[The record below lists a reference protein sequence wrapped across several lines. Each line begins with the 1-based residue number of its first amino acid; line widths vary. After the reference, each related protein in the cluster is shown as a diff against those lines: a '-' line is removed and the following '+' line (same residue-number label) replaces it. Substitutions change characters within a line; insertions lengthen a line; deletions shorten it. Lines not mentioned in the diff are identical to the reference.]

1 MLVFSGHA
9 TGGRGP
15 VQVLTK
21 RHHKHEAPGTPPG
34 TLPEPEAG
42 VRAPLSIRMVDYT
55 TEEVL
60 DRELTDPTD
69 CLPYL
74 ERPTRTWIHVQG
86 PAEADTLRELGRIF
100 DLHPLALEDV
110 ILGDQRPK
118 AERYEAQLFM
128 VLADPEVREGRVQ
141 VHQVS
146 LFLGDRFVISF
157 HTGPEDPFG
166 LVRTRI
172 RHPEGRMRSR
182 GPDYMF
188 YALADLIID
197 RGFPALQALGDR
209 IEDLEDELLDRP
221 SRHVPRALQAV
232 KRDLLTLR
240 RTLWP
245 QREAINALLRDEGGL
260 VTADTRVYLRDCYDH
275 TIQVMDLVESHRDVT
290 AGMLDIYLSSVSN
303 RLNEVM
309 RVLTVIATIF
319 IPLTFITGLY
329 GMNFESPN
337 SPWDMP
343 ELHWYWGYPYALGL
357 MLVVAV
363 GMLVY
368 FKRKGWF

>member
-1 MLVFSGHA
+1 VEVF
-9 TGGRGP
+9 
-15 VQVLTK
+15 TK
-21 RHHKHEAPGTPPG
+21 RRRKHEAPGTPPG

-42 VRAPLSIRMVDYT
+42 VRGRLAIRMLDYT
-55 TEEVL
+55 ADEVVE
-60 DRELTDPTD
+60 RELTDPTE

-74 ERPTRTWIHVQG
+74 ERSTRTWIHVQG
-86 PAEADTLRELGRIF
+86 AAEADTLRELGRIF

-110 ILGDQRPK
+110 VLGEQRPK
-118 AERYEAQLFM
+118 AERYGAQLFM
-128 VLADPEVREGRVQ
+128 ILADPEVRGGRAH

-157 HTGPEDPFG
+157 HPGPDDPFG
-166 LVRTRI
+166 VVRTRV

-188 YALADLIID
+188 YALADLVID
-197 RGFPALQALGDR
+197 RGFPALEALGDR
-209 IEDLEDELLDRP
+209 IEELEEDLLEEPDRNTPREL
-221 SRHVPRALQAV
+221 HAV

-240 RTLWP
+240 RSLWP
-245 QREAINALLRDEGGL
+245 QREAVNAVLRDEGGML
-260 VTADTRVYLRDCYDH
+260 TDETRVYLRDVYDH
-275 TIQVMDLVESHRDVT
+275 AVQVMDLVESHRDVT
-290 AGMLDIYLSSVSN
+290 AGLLDLYLSSVSN

-329 GMNFESPN
+329 GMNFDNPQ

-343 ELHWYWGYPYALGL
+343 ELRWYWGYPYALGL
-357 MLVVAV
+357 MAVIAV
-363 GMLVY
+363 GMLAY

>member
-1 MLVFSGHA
+1 
-9 TGGRGP
+9 
-15 VQVLTK
+15 VQVFTRK
-21 RHHKHEAPGTPPG
+21 HHKHQEPGTPPG

-42 VRAPLSIRMVDYT
+42 VRAPLTIRMVDYT

-60 DRELTDPTD
+60 DRELTDATD

-86 PAEADTLRELGRIF
+86 SAEADTLRELGRIF

-110 ILGDQRPK
+110 VLGDQRPK
-118 AERYEAQLFM
+118 TERYDAQLFM
-128 VLADPEVREGRVQ
+128 ILADPEVRDGRVQ

-146 LFLGDRFVISF
+146 LFLGNRFVISF
-157 HTGPEDPFG
+157 HSGPKDPFG
-166 LVRTRI
+166 VVRERL

-197 RGFPALQALGDR
+197 RGFPCLEALGDR
-209 IEDLEDELLDRP
+209 VENLEDKLLQNPTRETPRELQ
-221 SRHVPRALQAV
+221 SI
-232 KRDLLTLR
+232 KRDLLLLR
-240 RTLWP
+240 RKLWP
-245 QREAINALLRDEGGL
+245 QREAVNAVLRDEGRL
-260 VTADTRVYLRDCYDH
+260 LTDETRVYLRDGYDH
-275 TIQVMDLVESHRDVT
+275 AIQVMDLVESYRDVT
-290 AGMLDIYLSSVSN
+290 AGLLDLYLSSVSN

-329 GMNFESPN
+329 GMNFHNPD

-357 MLVVAV
+357 MVVVAA

>member
-1 MLVFSGHA
+1 VEVF
-9 TGGRGP
+9 
-15 VQVLTK
+15 TK
-21 RHHKHEAPGTPPG
+21 RHPKHLEPGAPPG

-42 VRAPLSIRMVDYT
+42 ARGPLTIRMVDYT
-55 TEEVL
+55 GAEVV
-60 DRELTDPTD
+60 DRELTDATD

-74 ERPTRTWIHVQG
+74 QGPTRTWIHVQG
-86 PAEADTLRELGRIF
+86 AAEADTLRELGRIF

-110 ILGDQRPK
+110 VLGDQRPK
-118 AERYEAQLFM
+118 AERYGAQLFM
-128 VLADPEVREGRVQ
+128 ILADPEVRDGRVV

-157 HTGPEDPFG
+157 HTGPTDPFG
-166 LVRTRI
+166 VVRTRI

-197 RGFPALQALGDR
+197 RGFPALGALGDR
-209 IEDLEDELLDRP
+209 IEDLEDDLLERP
-221 SRHVPRALQAV
+221 SRNTPRELHAI
-232 KRDLLTLR
+232 KRDLLALR
-240 RTLWP
+240 RKLWP
-245 QREAINALLRDEGGL
+245 QREAVNAVMRDDGGL
-260 VTADTRVYLRDCYDH
+260 VTDETRVYLRDCYDH
-275 TIQVMDLVESHRDVT
+275 AIQVMDLVESYRDVT
-290 AGMLDIYLSSVSN
+290 AGLLDLYLSSVSN

-309 RVLTVIATIF
+309 KVLTVIATIF

-329 GMNFESPN
+329 GMNFSNPE

-357 MLVVAV
+357 MAVVAI
-363 GMLVY
+363 GMLGY